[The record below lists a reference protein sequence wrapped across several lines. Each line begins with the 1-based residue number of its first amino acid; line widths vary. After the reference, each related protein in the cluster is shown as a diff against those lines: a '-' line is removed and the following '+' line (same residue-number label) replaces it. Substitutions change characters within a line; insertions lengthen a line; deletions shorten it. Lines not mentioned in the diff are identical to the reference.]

1 MHIYKSP
8 SLKTKSIALQP
19 EEASAARGV
28 GVGGSGKLWG
38 ARGSEG
44 PGGADPP
51 GGVAC
56 PSPRAR
62 PHCGPG
68 LGSDVTLG
76 GSPGAGLVS
85 YAPRGLGRACLLLAR
100 RLVGSQGHPLL
111 RSRGHPA
118 GRPSGVSVL
127 PAAEEDGGAGS
138 GTAVSSLRDRETEA
152 REGGRPTQPPR
163 AEGRKQGL
171 SGGRRARAEGHGCRT
186 LGAVLPPQKSPR
198 GRGPRKAPPVPVPGD
213 HGSGEHGVEPL
224 RFRSSPV
231 TEARSE
237 AGTWCSGAE
246 APSRHR
252 QGVHGPPPPRGLPGP
267 GNDL

>member
-85 YAPRGLGRACLLLAR
+85 YAPRGLGRACLLAQ

-111 RSRGHPA
+111 RSCGHPV

-163 AEGRKQGL
+163 AHH
-171 SGGRRARAEGHGCRT
+171 GGWR
-186 LGAVLPPQKSPR
+186 
-198 GRGPRKAPPVPVPGD
+198 RGPGLKA
-213 HGSGEHGVEPL
+213 GSRV
-224 RFRSSPV
+224 
-231 TEARSE
+231 
-237 AGTWCSGAE
+237 
-246 APSRHR
+246 
-252 QGVHGPPPPRGLPGP
+252 
-267 GNDL
+267 